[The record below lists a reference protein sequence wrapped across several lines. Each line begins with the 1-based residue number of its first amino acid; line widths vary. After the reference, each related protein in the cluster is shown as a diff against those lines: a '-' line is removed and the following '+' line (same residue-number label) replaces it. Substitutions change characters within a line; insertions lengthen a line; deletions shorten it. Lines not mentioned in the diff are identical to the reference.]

1 MSAFWGDDSWRQA
14 AYRQELTLFGD
25 EEDIKLGNEEVVAAF
40 SDRLRSVAGFEFV
53 PQPLPMR
60 NSPNAVVYYL
70 FFASHQPVAAK
81 IVQDIVNKYKNR
93 EG

>member
-53 PQPLPMR
+53 PQPLLMR
-60 NSPNAVVYYL
+60 NSTNAVVYYL
-70 FFASHQPVAAK
+70 FFARHNQ
-81 IVQDIVNKYKNR
+81 
-93 EG
+93 